1 MPRNGFKSCLDSKLS
16 TLWYNIQHQM
26 TEETLIKGCV
36 AEDRECQRELYK
48 RFSGKMMA
56 VCLRYASSRMEAEDM
71 LQEGFIKVFDN
82 IGKFKMEG
90 SLEGWVRR
98 IMVNN
103 AINKIR
109 ANKIKFEELGNVSDD
124 FLQHDKSIIDKM
136 SEQDILKLISQ
147 MPQGYK
153 YVFNM
158 YAIEGLSHKEI
169 ADNLGIEEASSRS
182 QYAKAKKYL
191 QQQIIKLE
199 KINL

>member
-1 MPRNGFKSCLDSKLS
+1 
-16 TLWYNIQHQM
+16 M
-26 TEETLIKGCV
+26 TEENLIKGCLQ
-36 AEDRECQRELYK
+36 EDRECQKELYK

-56 VCLRYASSRMEAEDM
+56 VCMRYASSRMEAEDM

-109 ANKIKFEELGNVSDD
+109 SNKIKFEELGNVSDD
-124 FLQHDKSIIDKM
+124 FMQYDKNIIDKM

>member
-1 MPRNGFKSCLDSKLS
+1 MWHNV
-16 TLWYNIQHQM
+16 QHRM
-26 TEETLIKGCV
+26 KEEDLVLGCIK
-36 AEDRECQRELYK
+36 EDKHCQIELYK
-48 RFSGKMMA
+48 RYSGKMMA
-56 VCLRYASSRMEAEDM
+56 VCLRYANSRMEAEDM
-71 LQEGFIKVFDN
+71 LQDGFIKVFDN

-98 IMVNN
+98 IMVNT

-109 ANKIKFEELGNVSDD
+109 ANKVRFEEIGDD
-124 FLQHDKSIIDKM
+124 KDEFRYEDMSVVDRM
-136 SEQDILKLISQ
+136 SEQDILNLINK
-147 MPQGYK
+147 MPQGYR

-158 YAIEGLSHKEI
+158 YAIEGFSHKEI
-169 ADNLGIEEASSRS
+169 ADRLGIEEASSRS

>member
-1 MPRNGFKSCLDSKLS
+1 
-16 TLWYNIQHQM
+16 M
-26 TEETLIKGCV
+26 TEEDLIKGCLR
-36 AEDRECQRELYK
+36 EDRDAQRELYK

-56 VCLRYASSRMEAEDM
+56 VCLRYAGNRMEAEDM

-82 IGKFKMEG
+82 IGKFKSEG

-98 IMVNN
+98 IMVNTS
-103 AINKIR
+103 INKIR
-109 ANKIKFEELGNVSDD
+109 SQKVRFEELGEENDD
-124 FLQHDKSIIDKM
+124 FMHHDKSIIDRM
-136 SEQDILKLISQ
+136 SEKDILNLVSQ
-147 MPQGYK
+147 MPSGYR

-169 ADNLGIEEASSRS
+169 AANLGIEEASSRS

-191 QQQIIKLE
+191 QQQLAKLE

>member
-1 MPRNGFKSCLDSKLS
+1 
-16 TLWYNIQHQM
+16 
-26 TEETLIKGCV
+26 
-36 AEDRECQRELYK
+36 
-48 RFSGKMMA
+48 MMA

-82 IGKFKMEG
+82 IAKFKMEG

-109 ANKIKFEELGNVSDD
+109 ANKIKFEELGNVNDD
-124 FLQHDKSIIDKM
+124 FLQHDKNIIDKM
-136 SEQDILKLISQ
+136 SEQDILKLIAQ

>member
-1 MPRNGFKSCLDSKLS
+1 MK
-16 TLWYNIQHQM
+16 
-26 TEETLIKGCV
+26 EEDLIKGCIK
-36 AEDRECQRELYK
+36 EDRECQRELYK

-56 VCLRYASSRMEAEDM
+56 VCLRYANSRMEAEDM

-98 IMVNN
+98 IMVNTS
-103 AINKIR
+103 INKIR
-109 ANKIKFEELGNVSDD
+109 SNKIKFEELGNQNDE
-124 FLQHDKSIIDKM
+124 FLNTDKNIIDKM
-136 SEQDILKLISQ
+136 SEKDILNLISK
-147 MPQGYK
+147 MPQGYR

-169 ADNLGIEEASSRS
+169 AANLGIEEASSRS

-191 QQQIIKLE
+191 QQQIINLE